1 MADSPS
7 EPRGLLDSARRLLTS
22 VLTVATTRIE
32 LAAVEIEE
40 QVHRAAELLLW
51 SFVGLMA
58 AVCGVLMLGFLVILT
73 FWEHRVLAAS
83 LVAAGYLLAAAAALL
98 VVRAKARGR
107 PRLFEASLSELAK
120 DRDRLDR
127 R

>member
-1 MADSPS
+1 
-7 EPRGLLDSARRLLTS
+7 
-22 VLTVATTRIE
+22 
-32 LAAVEIEE
+32 
-40 QVHRAAELLLW
+40 
-51 SFVGLMA
+51 
-58 AVCGVLMLGFLVILT
+58 MLGFLVILT